1 MNSESVRIYLV
12 AAMGANRVIGN
23 GPNIPWKIPGEQKI
37 FRRLTEGK
45 VVVMGRKTFE
55 SIGKPLPNRH
65 TLVISRQANYRAT
78 GCVVVSTLSHAIAL
92 ASELGNE
99 LYVAGGAE
107 IYTLALP
114 HAHGVFLSEVHQ
126 TFEGDAFFPML
137 NETEFELVSTETIQ
151 AVIPYTHSVY
161 ARRNPSTGRQ
171 NAAHFGSLRCA
182 PALVTSNVSTTET
195 QLYLAHVYSNGI

>member
-151 AVIPYTHSVY
+151 AVIPYTHPFMRVETANHSVNGTPKCC
-161 ARRNPSTGRQ
+161 AFWFPP
-171 NAAHFGSLRCA
+171 AALRLSLRPTLA
-182 PALVTSNVSTTET
+182 PLKPSF
-195 QLYLAHVYSNGI
+195 I